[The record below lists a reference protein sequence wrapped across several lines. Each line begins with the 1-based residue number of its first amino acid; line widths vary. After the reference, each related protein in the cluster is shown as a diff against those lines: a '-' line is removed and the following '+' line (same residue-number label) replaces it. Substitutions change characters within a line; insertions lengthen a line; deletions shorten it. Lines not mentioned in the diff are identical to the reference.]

1 MTTTGGSGEKFASTI
16 HTFIEIVESPIVV
29 QVFNNTMSLI
39 TVGPDWNLV
48 INPML
53 FSYDPDVNVAAGETR
68 VRFLYFIL
76 QIPILSSKLML
87 ILIYNLPKYCTAQ
100 EWIVLRYVIE

>member
-39 TVGPDWNLV
+39 TVGPNRNLV
-48 INPML
+48 INPMQ
-53 FSYDPDVNVAAGETR
+53 FSYDPDVNVAAGEDP
-68 VRFLYFIL
+68 VSFVCH
-76 QIPILSSKLML
+76 ILS
-87 ILIYNLPKYCTAQ
+87 IPFNVLPYKPLALCLWLSDCWAFH
-100 EWIVLRYVIE
+100 L